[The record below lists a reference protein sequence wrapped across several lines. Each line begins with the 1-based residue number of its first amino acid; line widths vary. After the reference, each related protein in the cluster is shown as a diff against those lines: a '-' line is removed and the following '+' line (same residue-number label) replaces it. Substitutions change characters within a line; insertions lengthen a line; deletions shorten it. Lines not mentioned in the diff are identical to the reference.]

1 MTKKALIRWL
11 SYPLIMVSV
20 IALELLIL
28 YKDIPYWPLS
38 PLIVAVG
45 ILGVAI
51 LELSLIHI

>member
-45 ILGVAI
+45 
-51 LELSLIHI
+51 LSLIHI